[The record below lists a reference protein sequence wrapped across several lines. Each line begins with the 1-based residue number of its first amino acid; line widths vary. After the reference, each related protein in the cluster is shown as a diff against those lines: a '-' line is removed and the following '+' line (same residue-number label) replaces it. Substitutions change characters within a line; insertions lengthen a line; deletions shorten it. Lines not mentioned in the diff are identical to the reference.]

1 LTYSEALAIPD
12 KYKILNPLEYRT
24 VLDILASKKRRQIRK
39 EVLNLKK
46 AGSYD
51 LLRLGLSMLFANNH
65 KR

>member
-1 LTYSEALAIPD
+1 LTFAEAIATPD
-12 KYKILNPLEYRT
+12 KYKLLNPVEYRT

-51 LLRLGLSMLFANNH
+51 LLRLALSMLFANNH